1 MAGDRFTELHWFD
14 FVCGAVDAWS
24 VSTMPRNKISAGTG
38 RTVTDSV
45 KNLNWPVASRFT
57 GLAVADAVDGA

>member
-1 MAGDRFTELHWFD
+1 M
-14 FVCGAVDAWS
+14 
-24 VSTMPRNKISAGTG
+24 VSLNYARNKISAGTG